1 MEILGNGDAE
11 LGPTQQG
18 RTRLRALH
26 GLLYRGLP
34 AGVGT
39 ESEPLLPISST
50 GWAFPSTCIRCP
62 RLATFELMGTSP
74 GEGQP
79 GNVGDCE
86 FALIAI
92 LYVANFARAGLDRFG
107 IWNSCRCAWNNRF
120 ASRFGPCLSG
130 ASHTVQ
136 AEQAPETSVYEQQRR
151 FRAAFVDSS
160 TCKADG
166 EGDFG
171 QLRPSF

>member
-1 MEILGNGDAE
+1 MGGLACG
-11 LGPTQQG
+11 
-18 RTRLRALH
+18 ALH

-39 ESEPLLPISST
+39 ESERPSCLFLLLAGPFHRHAFVALDWRLSNLWELAPAKAKQGNLLAIVSS
-50 GWAFPSTCIRCP
+50 P
-62 RLATFELMGTSP
+62 
-74 GEGQP
+74 
-79 GNVGDCE
+79 
-86 FALIAI
+86 LIAI
-92 LYVANFARAGLDRFG
+92 LYVANFARGLGRFG

-120 ASRFGPCLSG
+120 ASRFGPRLSG

-136 AEQAPETSVYEQQRR
+136 GGQAPETSVYDQQRR

-160 TCKADG
+160 TSKGDG
-166 EGDFG
+166 EDDFG